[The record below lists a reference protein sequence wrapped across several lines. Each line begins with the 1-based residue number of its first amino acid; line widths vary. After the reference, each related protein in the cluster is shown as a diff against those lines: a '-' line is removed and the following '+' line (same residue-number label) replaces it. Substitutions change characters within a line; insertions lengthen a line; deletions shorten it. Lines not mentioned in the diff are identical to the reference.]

1 MKNKVTVSI
10 AGQEY
15 TMVAVEDEEYVRKV
29 AGHVDGQIREVM
41 ENERLSLANGAV
53 LAALNIAD
61 QYFREQTAAENL
73 RRQIKDGLEENAKL
87 KDELSECKRE
97 IFRLQNKK

>member
-15 TMVAVEDEEYVRKV
+15 TVIAVEDESYVRK
-29 AGHVDGQIREVM
+29 AAMHVDSQVREVM
-41 ENERLSLANGAV
+41 DQGRLSLADSAV

-61 QYFREQTAAENL
+61 QYFREQAASENL
-73 RRQIKDGLEENAKL
+73 RRQIKEGLEEAARL
-87 KDELSECKRE
+87 KNELSECKRE
-97 IFRLQNKK
+97 IFKLQNRK